1 MAAYVVPM
9 ERESD
14 KQPSVVRLAPERTFV
29 VQLRSDSDLA
39 QRQVHG
45 RVEHVVSGESEPFAS
60 LDALL
65 AFMNRHLSD
74 EPTFP
79 GEDAH
84 GPR

>member
-1 MAAYVVPM
+1 MKCPM

-14 KQPSVVRLAPERTFV
+14 KQPSAARLAPERTFV

-39 QRQVHG
+39 HRQVHG
-45 RVEHVVSGESEPFAS
+45 RVEHLVSGESEPFAS

-65 AFMNRHLSD
+65 AFMNRHVSD
-74 EPTFP
+74 QPASP

-84 GPR
+84 APR

>member
-1 MAAYVVPM
+1 MKRAM
-9 ERESD
+9 ERGSD
-14 KQPSVVRLAPERTFV
+14 KQPSAALAPERTFV

-65 AFMNRHLSD
+65 AFMSRHAPN
-74 EPTFP
+74 EPASP
-79 GEDAH
+79 SEDAH
-84 GPR
+84 GRR